1 MAADGKEALHLLK
14 VSAVMTKVLQTVQSS
29 LVLIIIALQQK
40 CICWMLCQN
49 VFLSR
54 NTSIC
59 EYIFVIT
66 CL

>member
-40 CICWMLCQN
+40 CIC
-49 VFLSR
+49 
-54 NTSIC
+54 
-59 EYIFVIT
+59 
-66 CL
+66 